1 MVMSMMVLMPKLILT
16 AAAMRT
22 PENGPRKA
30 ANVAP
35 MNRTYLIIVNMK
47 MTVVK
52 MLMKIFLIIKEKIE
66 WFRTHRVIC
75 CSKLS
80 PVHQQQPEQQ
90 MAMVTS
96 PSNIIIVIPITN
108 NAMIIMTSTKE
119 TFRFSVHTRGFGLFG
134 LLVFTRGA
142 VAVPVRH
149 ALPKKY

>member
-1 MVMSMMVLMPKLILT
+1 MPKLIQT

-35 MNRTYLIIVNMK
+35 MNRTYLIIVSMK

-52 MLMKIFLIIKEKIE
+52 MLMKIFLITKEKIE

-80 PVHQQQPEQQ
+80 PVDQQQPEQQ
-90 MAMVTS
+90 MAMFSSLRHQTS
-96 PSNIIIVIPITN
+96 SSSSSFLIITITN
-108 NAMIIMTSTKE
+108 NGMIIKTSTKE
-119 TFRFSVHTRGFGLFG
+119 TSRFPVHTRGFGLFG